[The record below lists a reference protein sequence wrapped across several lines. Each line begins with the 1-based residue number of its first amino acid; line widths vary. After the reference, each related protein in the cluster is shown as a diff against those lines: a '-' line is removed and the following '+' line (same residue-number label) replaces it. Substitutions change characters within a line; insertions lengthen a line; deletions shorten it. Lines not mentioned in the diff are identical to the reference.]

1 MKTKWIAAPCMLLLI
16 ALNLAPGLAQE
27 TIRPLSDQ
35 VGFSDPKFDELQAAG
50 QNILGESLEFG
61 ANNHSY
67 RLLTIWTALPGYP
80 DDPASVTGGS
90 ALLYQ
95 TDNGQPLLL
104 WSQDYLKLLG
114 QAPYIT
120 NQRMDFFN
128 VPPPGDWTATG
139 KTDFAVLGSFAGT
152 AWFSTFYYVYQ
163 IQPDNTVTSVLKGV
177 IPAGHIVS
185 AIEPQP
191 DGSLLLAASDVRGE
205 MAMGLPNCCGPQ
217 AVRYFEWR
225 GDQIQD
231 ASSSHPEKYLAS
243 LGGAVYQL
251 TTAQITDPA
260 EYSARLL
267 ELLMIYQTLGKPDAG
282 LTLVQTL
289 VAQAKESGQLVG
301 DTYVD
306 TTFLPSMLQLYQ
318 AGQPFV
324 APDFAGPNPSAAPD
338 FYAEIPM
345 TS

>member
-1 MKTKWIAAPCMLLLI
+1 MKSKWIAALCVLLLTVVNI
-16 ALNLAPGLAQE
+16 APGLAQE
-27 TIRPLSDQ
+27 TVRPLSEQ
-35 VGFSDPKFDELQAAG
+35 VGFSDPKLDELQAAG
-50 QNILGESLEFG
+50 QNILGESLEFAG
-61 ANNHSY
+61 NGHTY
-67 RLLTIWTALPGYP
+67 RLLTVWAALPGYP

-90 ALLYQ
+90 ALVYLI
-95 TDNGQPLLL
+95 DGGPPKLL

-120 NQRMDFFN
+120 NKRTDFFN
-128 VPPPGDWTATG
+128 APPPADWTGSG

-152 AWFSTFYYVYQ
+152 AWFSTFYYIYQ
-163 IQPDNTVTSVLKGV
+163 IQPDNTVISALKGV

-185 AIEPQP
+185 AVEFQP

-217 AVRYFEWR
+217 AARYFEWR

-231 ASSSHPEKYLAS
+231 ASGSHPEKYLSS

-251 TTAQITDPA
+251 TTNPISDPT

-289 VAQAKESGQLVG
+289 VSQAKESGQLAEA
-301 DTYVD
+301 TYVD
-306 TTFLPSMLQLYQ
+306 TTFLPTMLQLYQ
-318 AGQPFV
+318 TGQPFV
-324 APDFAGPNPSAAPD
+324 APDFAGPSLPTAQD